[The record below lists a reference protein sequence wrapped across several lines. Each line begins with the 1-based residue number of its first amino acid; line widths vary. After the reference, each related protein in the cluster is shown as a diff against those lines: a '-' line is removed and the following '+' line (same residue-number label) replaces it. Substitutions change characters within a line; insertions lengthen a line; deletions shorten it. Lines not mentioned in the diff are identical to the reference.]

1 MQIRDQ
7 TDTVQGKKN
16 EPASNETAEFNVQY
30 IHKRF
35 DTRLRAYSLV
45 VWREGTLAT
54 TIATFKEKI
63 QSNDRGRCQHPYVN
77 LLPHLRPF
85 SRIQITHNRQ

>member
-1 MQIRDQ
+1 MRLIHSVRPFVKNSSRFVQIRDQ

-45 VWREGTLAT
+45 V
-54 TIATFKEKI
+54 
-63 QSNDRGRCQHPYVN
+63 
-77 LLPHLRPF
+77 
-85 SRIQITHNRQ
+85 